1 MSRIGKMPVALP
13 ENVEFRLE
21 GDVITVKGP
30 KGQLTLTIEPEFVE
44 VVKSDGQLQVSRKAD
59 TKPAKARHGLYRS
72 LLQNM
77 VEGVTNGFTKAM
89 EIRGVGYRAALQGR
103 NMELS
108 LGYSHLV
115 KFALPDG
122 VEIKFA
128 EKSQTLF
135 TISGI
140 DKQLVGQVAAKI
152 RSFRKPE
159 PYKGKGIRY
168 ADEKVVKKAGK
179 SAAKKGA

>member
-1 MSRIGKMPVALP
+1 MSRIGKMPVTLP

-21 GDVITVKGP
+21 GQVVTVKGP
-30 KGQLTLTIEPEFVE
+30 KGQLSLQIEPEFVE
-44 VVKSDGQLQVSRKAD
+44 VVKSDGQLQVNRKAD
-59 TKPAKARHGLYRS
+59 TKPARARHGLYRS
-72 LLQNM
+72 LIQNM
-77 VEGVTNGFTKAM
+77 IEGVTKGFTKSI

-103 NMELS
+103 TLDLS
-108 LGYSHLV
+108 LGYSHPV
-115 KFALPDG
+115 KFPLPDG
-122 VEIKFA
+122 VDIKFE

-135 TISGI
+135 TLSGI

-168 ADEKVVKKAGK
+168 AGEVVAKKAGK

>member
-1 MSRIGKMPVALP
+1 MSRIGKMPISLP
-13 ENVEFRLE
+13 ENVEFHLV
-21 GDVITVKGP
+21 GDLVTVKGP
-30 KGQLTLTIEPEFVE
+30 KGQLTLKIEPVFVD
-44 VVKSDGQLQVSRKAD
+44 VTKSDGQLLVTRKAD
-59 TKPAKARHGLYRS
+59 TKPARARHGLYRN
-72 LLQNM
+72 LIRNM
-77 VEGVTNGFTKAM
+77 VEGVTNGFSKAM

-103 NMELS
+103 SLDLS
-108 LGYSHLV
+108 LGYSHPV
-115 KFALPDG
+115 KFPLPDG
-122 VEIKFA
+122 VDIKFE

-152 RSFRKPE
+152 RNFRKPE

-168 ADEKVVKKAGK
+168 SNEKVVKKAGK